1 MYWGQV
7 PMHLAFFSSII
18 HTMEFNRIV
27 TPLALLSVLAV
38 VSCSKVQE
46 KDLLE
51 ESIAPQRP
59 LETKVVRLS
68 DAYSTTAFQVKFET
82 VPTPEML
89 SALLED
95 EGIAS
100 VVPLFV
106 SRKDR
111 KELEHQFGLDR
122 WYEITLAEGAD
133 VHRQIRNAAG
143 MASVAIAEY
152 ECYPQKASDGI
163 AYPAEEIFATK
174 ATVAGSF
181 NDPMLLDQWHYNNQ
195 GSKTYSA
202 TAAKGA
208 DVNVKDVWSRLTCG
222 DPDII
227 VAVVDEAVCYSNPD
241 LAANMWIN
249 TGEIP
254 DNGIDDDG
262 NGYIDDV
269 YGYNF
274 VDRNANIN
282 WDDPDDSGHGTHC
295 AGTIAAVNNNN
306 RGVAGIAGGSGKGD
320 GCRIMSCQIFSG
332 KRSGSTAGAIKYAAD
347 NGASVISCSYGF
359 STQFAS
365 DNVYISRVG
374 SAEID
379 AIHYFEACKNN
390 PVLNGNIAIFAAGNE
405 NHSYAHYPGA
415 FYDIISVSAFGPDFL
430 PTYYTNYGPGCN
442 ISAPGGEVGHL
453 TGTKEQYQKSMV
465 LSTLPKDVAG
475 SDYGYMQG
483 TSMAC
488 PHVSGVVALALSY
501 AKQLGKTFTVQE
513 FKELILSSTDDIDQ
527 RIASTAK
534 KTYQSGW
541 KLSDLSLAPYYH
553 QMGTGAIDA
562 WRLMMHIEGTPSSTA
577 QIGRSQWIDLTPLL
591 GTSSTSLTY
600 LSIEVSP
607 ETVASMGLEGVTPV
621 SDSKHP
627 AVMESGGKA
636 CIQFGRLYI
645 HPTKIGSGK
654 FIIRAVG
661 GGSALG
667 GGDNPPGGMEITR
680 TLSIIARDAADG
692 GNGNGGWL

>member
-1 MYWGQV
+1 
-7 PMHLAFFSSII
+7 MHLAFFSSII

-46 KDLLE
+46 NDLQE
-51 ESIAPQRP
+51 EADALQRP
-59 LETKVVRLS
+59 LETKVVQLS
-68 DAYSTTAFQVKFET
+68 DEYSTSVFQVKFET
-82 VPTPEML
+82 VPTQGML

-100 VVPLFV
+100 VEPLFV

-133 VHRQIRNAAG
+133 VHQQISKAAA
-143 MASVAIAEY
+143 MATVAIAEY
-152 ECYPQKASDGI
+152 ACYPQKASDGI

-227 VAVVDEAVCYSNPD
+227 IAVVDEAVCYSNPD
-241 LAANMWIN
+241 LAANMWVN

-274 VDRNANIN
+274 VDNNANIN
-282 WDDPDDSGHGTHC
+282 WDNPDDSGHGTHC

-306 RGVAGIAGGSGKGD
+306 RGVAGLAGGSGKGD

-332 KRSGSTAGAIKYAAD
+332 KRGGSTARAIKYAAD
-347 NGASVISCSYGF
+347 NGASIISCSYGF

-365 DNVYISRVG
+365 DNVYISQVG

-379 AIHYFEACKNN
+379 AVHYFEACKNN
-390 PVLNGNIAIFAAGNE
+390 PVLNGNIAIFAAGND
-405 NHSYAHYPGA
+405 NHGYAHYPGA

-430 PTYYTNYGPGCN
+430 PTY
-442 ISAPGGEVGHL
+442 
-453 TGTKEQYQKSMV
+453 
-465 LSTLPKDVAG
+465 
-475 SDYGYMQG
+475 
-483 TSMAC
+483 
-488 PHVSGVVALALSY
+488 
-501 AKQLGKTFTVQE
+501 
-513 FKELILSSTDDIDQ
+513 
-527 RIASTAK
+527 
-534 KTYQSGW
+534 
-541 KLSDLSLAPYYH
+541 
-553 QMGTGAIDA
+553 
-562 WRLMMHIEGTPSSTA
+562 
-577 QIGRSQWIDLTPLL
+577 
-591 GTSSTSLTY
+591 
-600 LSIEVSP
+600 
-607 ETVASMGLEGVTPV
+607 
-621 SDSKHP
+621 
-627 AVMESGGKA
+627 
-636 CIQFGRLYI
+636 
-645 HPTKIGSGK
+645 
-654 FIIRAVG
+654 
-661 GGSALG
+661 
-667 GGDNPPGGMEITR
+667 
-680 TLSIIARDAADG
+680 
-692 GNGNGGWL
+692 

>member
-1 MYWGQV
+1 MKKS
-7 PMHLAFFSSII
+7 FFIFS
-18 HTMEFNRIV
+18 
-27 TPLALLSVLAV
+27 LALLVAA
-38 VSCSKVQE
+38 CSKVQE
-46 KDLLE
+46 NLPE
-51 ESIAPQRP
+51 EMVVSPRA
-59 LETKVVRLS
+59 LETKVVQLS
-68 DAYSTTAFQVKFET
+68 DEYNASAFQVKFET
-82 VPTPEML
+82 VPNEEML
-89 SALLED
+89 SAFLEK
-95 EGIAS
+95 EGVAS
-100 VVPLFV
+100 IEPLFV

-122 WYEITLAEGAD
+122 WYYIELEEGAD
-133 VHRQIRNAAG
+133 VHQLVRETAA
-143 MASVAIAEY
+143 MAAVSIAEY

-163 AYPAEEIFATK
+163 AYPAEEVFATK
-174 ATVAGSF
+174 AIVPGKF
-181 NDPMLLDQWHYNNQ
+181 NDPMLIDQWHYNNQ
-195 GSKTYSA
+195 GSKTYSS
-202 TAAKGA
+202 TAVKGA
-208 DVNVKDVWSRLTCG
+208 DVNVKDVWARLTCG

-241 LAANMWIN
+241 LAANMWMN

-254 DNGIDDDG
+254 DNGIDDDE
-262 NGYIDDV
+262 NGYIDDI

-274 VDRNANIN
+274 VDNNANIN
-282 WDDPDDSGHGTHC
+282 WENANDSGHGTHC
-295 AGTIAAVNNNN
+295 AGTIAAVSNNN

-332 KRSGSTAGAIKYAAD
+332 KRGGSTSRAIKYAAD

-359 STQFAS
+359 STKFVS
-365 DNVYISRVG
+365 DNNYIQQVG
-374 SAEID
+374 SAEVD

-405 NHSYAHYPGA
+405 NNNYAHYPGA
-415 FYDIISVSAFGPDFL
+415 FYDIVSVAAFGPDFL

-442 ISAPGGEVGHL
+442 ICAPGGEVGHL
-453 TGTKEQYQKSMV
+453 TGTREQYQKSMV
-465 LSTLPKDVAG
+465 LSTLPKDIAG

-513 FKELILSSTDDIDQ
+513 FKEMILSSTDDIDQ

-534 KTYQSGW
+534 KTYLKGW
-541 KLSDLSLAPYYH
+541 SIADLELAPYYH

-577 QIGRSQWIDLTPLL
+577 QTGRAQWIDLTPLL

-600 LSIEVSP
+600 LSIEADSA
-607 ETVASMGLEGVTPV
+607 TIDSMGLEAVSPV
-621 SDSKHP
+621 SDAKNP
-627 AVMESGGKA
+627 AVMDASGKA
-636 CIQFGRLYI
+636 YIQFGRLYI
-645 HPTKIGSGK
+645 HPTQIGSGK

-667 GGDNPPGGMEITR
+667 GGNNPPGGMEITR
-680 TLSIIARDAADG
+680 VLSVISREAANG